1 LNDEIQPSSGPPDQR
16 FTRRDFNAKAILG
29 FGGLCAL
36 LSRPLTVLGKEEF
49 STLQPLAAQTKRLVA
64 ALAAVGNP
72 LPADVIASLTAAYS
86 SQDEQAGVA
95 AIEKILDSRVLLN
108 VQINPESRISV
119 TRGAAKALLIEQGW
133 RTFLVKVQNQA
144 GDTTGLTI
152 YCPQSRPTGRTSV
165 QSIVGV
171 HDFTN
176 GAVDVVEARDRWIS
190 TETWD
195 KAPMLKAL
203 SGLSVEYR
211 ILQIYSRD
219 RGKKEASLEADA
231 GLGEQDLGYR
241 STLPVLFDC
250 LPSNDILV
258 HVRDVDG
265 SPVAASLLI
274 TDTLDRVYPV
284 QGKRSLPDLWFEK
297 QIYRRDGET
306 VRLADGEYRIDYGRG
321 PEYLRKWLKL
331 SIKGGQST
339 PIECSLERWVK
350 PSEFG
355 YYSGDTHI
363 HAAGCA
369 HYESPYEG
377 VTPEI
382 MFRQIQ
388 GEALDIGDVL
398 TWAPG
403 YYYQKQFF
411 SGHVE
416 TFDKM
421 MDHAG
426 HHHVSS
432 AAPMAALGSTLRYD
446 IEVSGF
452 PSSHCGHLVLLQLAQ
467 QEYPGAKTLDEWPSW
482 NLPILK
488 WAKAQGAVVGYAHSA
503 GGLTVDSTELPNYLM
518 PRFDSSGA
526 NEYIA
531 DVTHENCVDFISGCD
546 LWPFAELNIWYHTL
560 NCGFRVSF
568 AGETD
573 FPCITDEHVGGGRSY
588 VHLDQAPIGD
598 QGYKQWVA
606 GVKTGDSYVG
616 DGRSHVFSLSA
627 IQGTNVLRGRD
638 LELHQAQ
645 TVHLEAVVCAR
656 LQAEVDDETRQIQRA
671 SAYDRPYWHLERA
684 RIGSSRKVPVEVI
697 LNGESVARVEV
708 EADGQPHPVSFDI
721 MVRHSS
727 WLALRILP
735 SVHTNPIY
743 ITVGNRP
750 IRSSKRSA
758 EWRRKAVDVC
768 WEQKA
773 QRIRPAELAEA
784 KAAFDHART
793 TYDRIILESKG
804 PAEEIPATP
813 PPPVSKPTVKTQ

>member
-1 LNDEIQPSSGPPDQR
+1 MNDKTKPFLSPFEQR
-16 FTRRDFNAKAILG
+16 FTRREFNGKSFLTLG
-29 FGGLCAL
+29 GIYAL
-36 LSRPLTVLGKEEF
+36 LSRPLTLWAEEPL
-49 STLQPLAAQTKRLVA
+49 TLQPLAAQTKRLVE
-64 ALAAVGNP
+64 ALAAIGDP
-72 LPADVIASLTAAYS
+72 LPSDALAALSAAYGS
-86 SQDEQAGVA
+86 RDEQAGVA
-95 AIEKILDSRVLLN
+95 AIGKVLDSRVLLN

-119 TRGAAKALLIEQGW
+119 SRGAAKAQLVEQGW
-133 RTFLVKVQNQA
+133 RTFLVKVHNQA
-144 GDTTGLTI
+144 GDTTGLNI

-176 GAVDVVEARDRWIS
+176 GAVDVVEARDRWAY

-195 KAPMLKAL
+195 KPPMLKTL

-219 RGKKEASLEADA
+219 RGKKEASLEVDA

-250 LPSNDILV
+250 LPSNNIPV
-258 HVRDVDG
+258 HVRDSDG
-265 SPVAASLLI
+265 VPATAALLI
-274 TDTLDRVYPV
+274 TDVLGRVYPV
-284 QGKRSLPDLWFEK
+284 QGKRSLPDLWFER
-297 QIYRRDGET
+297 QIYRRDGEA
-306 VRLADGEYRIDYGRG
+306 VRLAAGDYQIDYGRG
-321 PEYLRKWLKL
+321 PEYVRK
-331 SIKGGQST
+331 QST
-339 PIECSLERWVK
+339 LSVKEGKPALIDCTLERWVN
-350 PSEFG
+350 PSDFG

-382 MFRQIQ
+382 MFRQVQ

-416 TFDKM
+416 TSESM
-421 MDHAG
+421 AAHME
-426 HHHVSS
+426 HHHPGSS
-432 AAPMAALGSTLRYD
+432 IPISVPGATLRYD

-452 PSSHCGHLVLLQLAQ
+452 PSSHCGHLVLLQLAK

-482 NLPILK
+482 NLPVLK

-531 DVTHENCVDFISGCD
+531 DVTHDGVVDFISGCD

-560 NCGFRVSF
+560 NCGFRISF

-573 FPCITDEHVGGGRSY
+573 FPCITDERVGGGRSY
-588 VHLDQAPIGD
+588 VHLEEAPTGD
-598 QGYKQWVA
+598 KGYQHWVA
-606 GVKTGDSYVG
+606 GVKAGRSYVG
-616 DGRSHVFSLSA
+616 DGRSHIFNFTAV
-627 IQGTNVLRGRD
+627 QGHNIVKGRD
-638 LELHQAQ
+638 LELQEAQ
-645 TVHLEAVVCAR
+645 NVHVEAVVCAR
-656 LQAEVDDETRQIQRA
+656 LQPEITEETKQIQNA
-671 SAYDRPYWHLERA
+671 SPYDRPYWHIERA
-684 RIGSSRKVPVEVI
+684 RLGSSNKIPVEVI
-697 LNGESVARVEV
+697 LNGESVARIEV
-708 EADGQPHPVSFDI
+708 AADGKPHPVTFD
-721 MVRHSS
+721 VAVKHSS

-735 SVHTNPIY
+735 SAHTNPIY
-743 ITVGNRP
+743 VTVGSRP
-750 IRSSKRSA
+750 IRSSQRSA
-758 EWRRKAVDVC
+758 EWCRKAVDVC

-773 QRIRPAELAEA
+773 QRIRTRELADA
-784 KAAFDHART
+784 KMAFDHARE
-793 TYDRIILESKG
+793 TYDRIIRESTG
-804 PAEEIPATP
+804 HLGTIPTLTP
-813 PPPVSKPTVKTQ
+813 PPMVKPTVKTQ